1 MLESNNNKKRKRI
14 REGLQ
19 AERSGLHQQACRSNV
34 RIFYQLILV
43 NISLLS
49 CRIESI

>member
-19 AERSGLHQQACRSNV
+19 AERSGLKQRACRLNV
-34 RIFYQLILV
+34 RYFF
-43 NISLLS
+43 IS
-49 CRIESI
+49 